1 MDGGEIGD
9 AGGWGGR
16 NEGNFMRWGDG
27 DGEAGDWVQ
36 SIRFV
41 IISKLIID
49 EER

>member
-1 MDGGEIGD
+1 VDGGERAD
-9 AGGWGGR
+9 AGGWARR
-16 NEGNFMRWGDG
+16 NEGNFMRWGWG
-27 DGEAGDWVQ
+27 VGGFGSK